1 MATLPLSTKL
11 FIIEILLKAIT
22 RQIFKS
28 NDRIHIQHTQ
38 YKLSNSIN
46 TFLNSYVLQNVHY
59 L

>member
-1 MATLPLSTKL
+1 METLSLSTKL

-22 RQIFKS
+22 KQTFKS
-28 NDRIHIQHTQ
+28 NDRVHIQHTQ
-38 YKLSNSIN
+38 YKLLNSIN

>member
-1 MATLPLSTKL
+1 MQILPLSTKL

-22 RQIFKS
+22 RQTFKS
-28 NDRIHIQHTQ
+28 NDCIHIQHTQ